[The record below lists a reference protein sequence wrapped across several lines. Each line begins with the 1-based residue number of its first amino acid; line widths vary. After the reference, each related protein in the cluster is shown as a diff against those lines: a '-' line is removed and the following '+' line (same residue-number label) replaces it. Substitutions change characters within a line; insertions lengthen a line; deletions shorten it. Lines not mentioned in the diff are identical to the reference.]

1 MSIAH
6 LLKEIG
12 RGRDGARPLARE
24 EACDLFGRVLDRR
37 VGELEIGAFCLVMRM
52 KGETPD
58 EMLGFLDAAASRI
71 GVWPASAD
79 ASRPLVVLPSYN
91 GARRLPVLTPLL
103 ALALARRG
111 HPVLLHG
118 MRTEARRV
126 TAAEVL
132 EAMGIAPLAA
142 ARPVAPGEVAHVA
155 TATLHDGLAQLLATR
170 ERLGVRNPA
179 HGVVKLLAP
188 AANAV
193 LVTGYTHADA
203 FATMRD
209 AALARGLA
217 VLLSRGLEGEPA
229 ADPRRTPRYDALVHG
244 THRVLQE
251 QQAGTLAAV
260 PGLPDAIDAATTA
273 AWTARVLDGTAPV
286 PDGIARQVALVE
298 DVVAA
303 AAAAAARAP
312 QSARAAA

>member
-1 MSIAH
+1 MSIAAY
-6 LLKEIG
+6 LKEIG
-12 RGRDGARPLARE
+12 RGRDGARALARA
-24 EACDLFGRVLDRR
+24 EAADLFGRVLDRS
-37 VGELEIGAFCLVMRM
+37 VGELEIGAFCLAMRV

-58 EMLGFLDAAASRI
+58 EMAGFLDATEARVAA
-71 GVWPASAD
+71 WPASAD
-79 ASRPLVVLPSYN
+79 PARPLVVLPSYN

-103 ALALARRG
+103 ALLLARRG

-118 MRTEARRV
+118 MRTEGRRV
-126 TAAEVL
+126 TAPEVL
-132 EAMGIAPLAA
+132 ESMGIAALAA
-142 ARPVAPGEVAHVA
+142 PRPVAPGEVAHLA
-155 TATLHDGLAQLLATR
+155 TATLHGGLASLLATR

-188 AANAV
+188 AGAV

-229 ADPRRTPRYDALVHG
+229 ADPRRTPRYDALRAG

-251 QQAGTLAAV
+251 QQAGTLDAV
-260 PGLPDAIDAATTA
+260 AGGLPDAIDAASTA
-273 AWTARVLDGTAPV
+273 AWTVRVLAGDAPV
-286 PDGIARQVALVE
+286 PEGIARQVDLV
-298 DVVAA
+298 DAF
-303 AAAAAARAP
+303 AREREPA
-312 QSARAAA
+312 